1 MGGASAGFVPLSGIG
16 SGNYS
21 YYVLEE
27 AGNFEIGQG
36 TYSSV
41 GNTFSRDTILS
52 TSNSDD
58 SKINLGGTARIF
70 LTYPSLFLNQL
81 VLSSGDSSINLGPN
95 AGVDSVGSALIN
107 IGPSAGID
115 STGHF
120 RVSIGSSAGNSLV
133 GPYGNNDI
141 SIGHGAGLQA
151 LGSVSAG
158 ANIHIGFLA
167 GSESDGRNSVHIA
180 ESAGQEQ
187 SGNWNVSLGYYAGYD

>member
-1 MGGASAGFVPLSGIG
+1 MPQIKFLDRAKETTSTTGSGTVTLGGASAGFVALSGIG

-81 VLSSGDSSINLGPN
+81 ILDSGDNSPIKLG
-95 AGVDSVGSALIN
+95 A
-107 IGPSAGID
+107 
-115 STGHF
+115 
-120 RVSIGSSAGNSLV
+120 
-133 GPYGNNDI
+133 
-141 SIGHGAGLQA
+141 
-151 LGSVSAG
+151 
-158 ANIHIGFLA
+158 
-167 GSESDGRNSVHIA
+167 
-180 ESAGQEQ
+180 
-187 SGNWNVSLGYYAGYD
+187 